1 MCVCDTGYVCIDTE
15 GVCDERHRGYTGVTH
30 RYRGC
35 PPQMVQESKRE
46 KKTAALMPF
55 SHGKK
60 RMTINDDA
68 LGNKLN

>member
-1 MCVCDTGYVCIDTE
+1 MKDTE
-15 GVCDERHRGYTGVTH
+15 DTQGLHTDIAGARLKWC
-30 RYRGC
+30 
-35 PPQMVQESKRE
+35 KRE
-46 KKTAALMPF
+46 KKTADLRPF